1 MKLFK
6 KILIANRGE
15 IAVRIIK
22 SARSL
27 GIKSGGI
34 YAKADIDSI
43 HVNFADEAYCIGEVD
58 LADTYL
64 NIEKITDL
72 AVKTG
77 CDAIHPGY
85 GFLAENSK
93 FVEACDAKGIVF
105 IGPNAASMELMG
117 NKIQARKFIESI
129 NIPQVE
135 AVVGDAATLLE
146 KSKRIP
152 FPILIKAA
160 AGGGGKGM
168 RIVRSETELKDALEA
183 TAREAK
189 SYFGDGDVFIEKYL
203 ENPRHIEFQI
213 LGDNFGNVVHLF
225 DRECSIQ
232 RRHQKIIEEAPSPT
246 VDPELRKRM
255 GEAAV
260 RIGKETNYNS
270 AGTIEFLVDSDK
282 NFYFLEMN
290 TRIQVEHPV
299 TEFTT
304 GVDLLTEQ
312 ILVAAGNKLRLKQD
326 HLHQTGH
333 AIECRI
339 YAEDPANNFL
349 PSPGKMSLYV
359 EPQDEE
365 IRIDTGINKDT
376 VIKSF
381 YDPMISKLIVHAENR
396 EKAIQK
402 MEKALSEYKIHGIAT
417 NISYLKKIMSFDEFK
432 TNRISTHFCDDHT
445 AGIIKDINQ
454 MKKNIPASLPIMA
467 FFLYSF
473 RNTNN
478 RNGMNTNVWDYIGY
492 WRNGTSITFELF
504 DRFNETSKEQE
515 IWVKTCNEKGIYK
528 FTIGDN
534 EFVVVFKSFDYET
547 QKLEFYLDGEDLITA
562 FVSEKNSGRGFVEI
576 GNSIFEI
583 ARHDILDDSLSLKD
597 IEDSSLHGSGNSIK
611 SPMPGVVI
619 KIVAKVG
626 QKVKKGDVL
635 IVVEAMK
642 MENSLIAPR
651 DGIIEAIN
659 VKTGEQVDG
668 STSLITLEDE
678 CEELINS
685 SE

>member
-15 IAVRIIK
+15 IAVRIMK

-27 GIKSGGI
+27 GIKTVAI
-34 YAKADIDSI
+34 YAQADNDSI
-43 HVNFADEAYCIGEVD
+43 HVNYADEAYCIGEVD

-64 NIEKITDL
+64 NIEKIIDL
-72 AVKTG
+72 AIKTG

-93 FVEACDAKGIVF
+93 FVEACDVQNIVF

-129 NIPQVE
+129 KIPQVD
-135 AVVGDAATLLE
+135 AVIGAAKTLLE
-146 KSKRIP
+146 KSKKIP

-168 RIVRSETELKDALEA
+168 RIVRSEKELKNALEA
-183 TAREAK
+183 TSREAK
-189 SYFGDGDVFIEKYL
+189 SYFGDGDIFIEKYL

-246 VDPELRKRM
+246 IDPELRQRM

-270 AGTIEFLVDSDK
+270 AGTIEFLVDRDK

-304 GVDLLTEQ
+304 GIDLVTEQ
-312 ILVAAGNKLRLKQD
+312 ILIAAGNKLRLKQED
-326 HLHQTGH
+326 LKQTGH

-359 EPQDEE
+359 EPRDSE
-365 IRIDTGINKDT
+365 IRIDTGIDKDT

-417 NISYLKKIMSFDEFK
+417 NISYLKKIMSFAEYK
-432 TNRISTHFCDDHT
+432 INRISTHFCDDHT
-445 AGIIKDINQ
+445 AGIIKEINE
-454 MKKNIPASLPIMA
+454 MKKSIPASLPIMA

-473 RNTNN
+473 RNTGN

-504 DRFNETSKEQE
+504 DRINETSEKQE
-515 IWVKTCNEKGIYK
+515 IRVKTYNEKGIYK
-528 FTIGDN
+528 FIFGNN

-547 QKLEFYLDGEDLITA
+547 QKLEFYLGGESLITA
-562 FVSEKNSGRGFVEI
+562 YVSEKNSGRGFVEI
-576 GNSIFEI
+576 QNSVFEI

-626 QKVKKGDVL
+626 QKVKKGEVL

-659 VKTGEQVDG
+659 VKTGDQVDG
-668 STSLITLEDE
+668 ATSLIILEE
-678 CEELINS
+678 ESEELIS
-685 SE
+685 SLE

>member
-6 KILIANRGE
+6 KILVANRGE
-15 IAVRIIK
+15 IAVRIMK

-27 GIKSGGI
+27 GIRSVAI
-34 YAKADIDSI
+34 YAEADIDSI
-43 HVNFADEAYCIGEVD
+43 HVDFADEAYCIGEVD
-58 LADTYL
+58 LTETYL
-64 NIEKITDL
+64 NIEKIVNL

-93 FVEACDAKGIVF
+93 FVEACDANNIVF

-117 NKIQARKFIESI
+117 NKIKAREFIKSI
-129 NIPQVE
+129 DVPLVDG
-135 AVVGDAATLLE
+135 VVGDAKTLLSE
-146 KSKRIP
+146 SKKIP

-168 RIVRSETELKDALEA
+168 RIVRSEADMKDALEA

-189 SYFGDGDVFIEKYL
+189 SYFGDGDIFIEKYI
-203 ENPRHIEFQI
+203 ENPRHIEFQV
-213 LGDNFGNVVHLF
+213 LGDNFGNVIHLF

-255 GEAAV
+255 GVAAV

-270 AGTIEFLVDSDK
+270 AGTIEFLVDEDK

-304 GVDLLTEQ
+304 NVDLVTEQ
-312 ILVAAGNKLRLKQD
+312 ILVAAGNKLRLKQEN
-326 HLHQTGH
+326 LKQTGH
-333 AIECRI
+333 AVECRI

-359 EPQDEE
+359 EPHNVET
-365 IRIDTGINKDT
+365 RIDTGINKHT
-376 VIKSF
+376 EIKSF
-381 YDPMISKLIVHAENR
+381 YDPMISKLIVHAEDR
-396 EKAIQK
+396 EKAILK

-417 NISYLKKIMSFDEFK
+417 NIPYLKKIMDFDEYK

-445 AGIIKDINQ
+445 DDIIKSIEEE
-454 MKKNIPASLPIMA
+454 KTSIPTMLPIIS

-473 RNTNN
+473 KNTCN
-478 RNGMNTNVWDYIGY
+478 RNGENANAWDYIGY
-492 WRNGTSITFELF
+492 WRTGTSIKFELV
-504 DRFNETSKEQE
+504 DRINETSNEYE
-515 IWVKTCNEKGIYK
+515 IWVNIRNEKGLFDFRIGEEK
-528 FTIGDN
+528 FQAN
-534 EFVVVFKSFDYET
+534 FVSFDFET
-547 QKLEFYLDGEDLITA
+547 NKLVYYLNDEELIS
-562 FVSEKNSGRGFVEI
+562 VHISEKSNGRGFVEI
-576 GNSIFEI
+576 KNSIFEI

-597 IEDSSLHGSGNSIK
+597 IEESSLSGSGNSVK

-619 KIVAKVG
+619 KIVAEVG
-626 QKVKKGDVL
+626 QEVKKGDVL

-651 DGIIEAIN
+651 DGIVEAIN
-659 VKTGEQVDG
+659 VKNGDQVDG
-668 STSLITLEDE
+668 TTSLIILK
-678 CEELINS
+678 EEK
-685 SE
+685 E

>member
-27 GIKSGGI
+27 GIRSVAI
-34 YAKADIDSI
+34 YAKADDDSI
-43 HVNFADEAYCIGEVD
+43 HVNFADEAYCIGEVE
-58 LADTYL
+58 LSETYL
-64 NIEKITDL
+64 NIDKIIDL
-72 AVKTG
+72 AEKTG

-129 NIPQVE
+129 GIPQVE
-135 AVVGDAATLLE
+135 AVIGDAESLYE
-146 KSKRIP
+146 KSKKIP

-168 RIVRSETELKDALEA
+168 RIVRGEGELKDALEA
-183 TAREAK
+183 TSREAK
-189 SYFGDGDVFIEKYL
+189 SYFGNGDIFIEKYL
-203 ENPRHIEFQI
+203 ENPRHIEFQV
-213 LGDNFGNVVHLF
+213 LGDNFGNVIHLF

-270 AGTIEFLVDSDK
+270 AGTIEFLLDNNK

-290 TRIQVEHPV
+290 TRIQVEHPI
-299 TEFTT
+299 TELTT
-304 GVDLLTEQ
+304 GVDLVREQ
-312 ILVAAGNKLRLKQD
+312 ILVAAGNKLRLKQED
-326 HLHQTGH
+326 LKQTGH

-359 EPQDEE
+359 EPKNID
-365 IRIDTGINKDT
+365 IRIDTGINKNT

-396 EKAIQK
+396 EKAIKK
-402 MEKALSEYKIHGIAT
+402 MEKALTDYKIHGIAT
-417 NISYLKKIMSFDEFK
+417 NISYLKKIMSFDEYK
-432 TNRISTHFCDDHT
+432 RNLISTHFCDDHT
-445 AGIIKDINQ
+445 DDIIKEINEQ
-454 MKKNIPASLPIMA
+454 KKNTSISIPIIA

-473 RNTNN
+473 KDSFN
-478 RNGMNTNVWDYIGY
+478 RSRENTNVWDYIGY
-492 WRNGTSITFELF
+492 WRSATTISFELF
-504 DRFNETSKEQE
+504 DKKSETSEEHKISVNIQ
-515 IWVKTCNEKGIYK
+515 NEKGL
-528 FTIGDN
+528 FDFLIGDI
-534 EFVVVFKSFDYET
+534 EYKVIFKSFDNET
-547 QKLEFYLDGEDLITA
+547 NKLEFYIDDQNYITTYI
-562 FVSEKNSGRGFVEI
+562 SEKSMGRGFVETD
-576 GNSIFEI
+576 SAVFEI
-583 ARHDILDDSLSLKD
+583 SRNDILDDSLSLKD

-619 KIVAKVG
+619 KIIAEVG
-626 QKVKKGDVL
+626 MEVKKGDVL

-642 MENSLIAPR
+642 MENSLVAPR
-651 DGIIEAIN
+651 DGVVEAIN
-659 VKTGEQVDG
+659 VATGDQVDG
-668 STSLITLEDE
+668 STSLIVLE
-678 CEELINS
+678 EEG
-685 SE
+685 E

>member
-15 IAVRIIK
+15 IAVRIMK
-22 SARSL
+22 SAKFL
-27 GIKSGGI
+27 GIKSVAI
-34 YAKADIDSI
+34 YAQADIDSI

-58 LADTYL
+58 LAETYL
-64 NIEKITDL
+64 NIEKIIKL

-93 FVEACDAKGIVF
+93 FVEACDNNNIVF

-129 NIPQVE
+129 DVPLVD
-135 AVVGDAATLLE
+135 AVVGDADTLLKE
-146 KSKRIP
+146 SKKIP

-168 RIVRSETELKDALEA
+168 RIVRSEAEMKDALEA

-189 SYFGDGDVFIEKYL
+189 SYFGDGDIFIEKYI
-203 ENPRHIEFQI
+203 ENPRHIEFQV
-213 LGDNFGNVVHLF
+213 LGDNFGNVIHLF

-246 VDPELRKRM
+246 VDSELRKRM

-270 AGTIEFLVDSDK
+270 AGTIEFLLDEDK

-304 GVDLLTEQ
+304 NVDLVTEQ
-312 ILVAAGNKLRLKQD
+312 ILVAAGNKLRLNQEDLK
-326 HLHQTGH
+326 QTGH

-359 EPQDEE
+359 EPHDEE
-365 IRIDTGINKDT
+365 TRIDTGINKDT
-376 VIKSF
+376 EIKSF
-381 YDPMISKLIVHAENR
+381 YDPMISKLIVHSENR

-402 MEKALSEYKIHGIAT
+402 MERALSEYKIHGIAT
-417 NISYLKKIMSFDEFK
+417 NISYLKKIMDFEEYK

-445 AGIIKDINQ
+445 EEIIQNIEDEKAGIPA
-454 MKKNIPASLPIMA
+454 MIPIIS
-467 FFLYSF
+467 FFLYAFKDSC
-473 RNTNN
+473 N
-478 RNGMNTNVWDYIGY
+478 RNVKNSNIWDYIGY
-492 WRNGTSITFELF
+492 WRNGTSIKLELI
-504 DRFNETSKEQE
+504 DRLQETSREFE
-515 IWVKTCNEKGIYK
+515 IWVDIQNEKGQ
-528 FTIGDN
+528 
-534 EFVVVFKSFDYET
+534 FVFLIEDKKYNVLFKSFD
-547 QKLEFYLDGEDLITA
+547 QKISKLEFYLNNENLISA
-562 FVSEKNSGRGFVEI
+562 HVSEKSNGRGYVEVE
-576 GNSIFEI
+576 NSIFEI
-583 ARHDILDDSLSLKD
+583 SRYDILDDSLSLKD
-597 IEDSSLHGSGNSIK
+597 IEESSLAGSGNSVK

-619 KIVAKVG
+619 KIVAEVG
-626 QKVKKGDVL
+626 QEVKKGDVL

-651 DGIIEAIN
+651 DGIVEAIK
-659 VKTGEQVDG
+659 VKTGDQVDG
-668 STSLITLEDE
+668 STSLILLK
-678 CEELINS
+678 EE
-685 SE
+685 

>member
-1 MKLFK
+1 MVMKLFK

-15 IAVRIIK
+15 IAVRIMK

-27 GIKSGGI
+27 GIKSVAI
-34 YAKADIDSI
+34 YAQADIDSI
-43 HVNFADEAYCIGEVD
+43 HVDFADEAYCIGEVD
-58 LADTYL
+58 LAETYL
-64 NIEKITDL
+64 NIEKIIAL

-93 FVEACDAKGIVF
+93 FVEACDANNIVF

-117 NKIQARKFIESI
+117 NKIRARKFIESI
-129 NIPQVE
+129 DIPLVD
-135 AVVGDAATLLE
+135 AVVGDADTLLAE
-146 KSKRIP
+146 SKKIP

-168 RIVRSETELKDALEA
+168 RIVRSNAEMKDALEA

-189 SYFGDGDVFIEKYL
+189 SYFGDGDIFIEKYI
-203 ENPRHIEFQI
+203 ENPRHIEFQV
-213 LGDNFGNVVHLF
+213 LGDNFGNVIHLF

-246 VDPELRKRM
+246 VDPELRKKM

-260 RIGKETNYNS
+260 RIGEKTNYNS
-270 AGTIEFLVDSDK
+270 AGTIEFLVDEDK

-304 GVDLLTEQ
+304 NVDLVTEQ
-312 ILVAAGNKLRLKQD
+312 ILVAAGNKLRLKQED
-326 HLHQTGH
+326 LTQTGH

-359 EPQDEE
+359 EPLDVET
-365 IRIDTGINKDT
+365 RIDTGINKDT
-376 VIKSF
+376 EIKSF
-381 YDPMISKLIVHAENR
+381 YDPMISKLIVYAENR

-402 MEKALSEYKIHGIAT
+402 MESALSEYKIHGIAT
-417 NISYLKKIMSFDEFK
+417 NISYLKKIMDFDEYK

-445 AGIIKDINQ
+445 NDIIKSIENKKADIPV
-454 MKKNIPASLPIMA
+454 MLPIIS

-473 RNTNN
+473 KDSCN
-478 RNGMNTNVWDYIGY
+478 RNGNNSNIWEFIGY
-492 WRNGTSITFELF
+492 WRNGTSIIFELI
-504 DRFNETSKEQE
+504 DRINETSKEFE
-515 IWVKTCNEKGIYK
+515 IWVNIQNEKGLFEFLIDDNKYK
-528 FTIGDN
+528 
-534 EFVVVFKSFDYET
+534 VSFKSFDNET
-547 QKLEFYLDGEDLITA
+547 NKLEYFLNDENMITA
-562 FVSEKNSGRGFVEI
+562 YVSEKSNGRGFVEI
-576 GNSIFEI
+576 ENSIFEI
-583 ARHDILDDSLSLKD
+583 TRHDILDNSLSLKD
-597 IEDSSLHGSGNSIK
+597 IEGSSLAGSGNSVK

-619 KIVAKVG
+619 KIVAEVG

-651 DGIIEAIN
+651 DGVVEAIN

-668 STSLITLEDE
+668 STSLIILE
-678 CEELINS
+678 EE
-685 SE
+685 

>member
-1 MKLFK
+1 MKLFR
-6 KILIANRGE
+6 KILIANRSE
-15 IAVRIIK
+15 IAVRIMK
-22 SARSL
+22 SAKSL
-27 GIKSGGI
+27 GIKTVAV
-34 YAKADIDSI
+34 YAQADNDSL
-43 HVNFADEAYCIGEVD
+43 HVKFADEAHCIGEVD
-58 LADTYL
+58 LAETYL
-64 NIEKITDL
+64 NIGKITDL

-85 GFLAENSK
+85 GFLAENSR
-93 FVEACDAKGIVF
+93 FVEACDAKNIVF

-129 NIPQVE
+129 EVPQVQ
-135 AVVGDAATLLE
+135 AVVGDADTLRE
-146 KSKRIP
+146 KAKQIP

-168 RIVRSETELKDALEA
+168 RIVRSEKELKDALES
-183 TAREAK
+183 TSREAK
-189 SYFGDGDVFIEKYL
+189 SYFGDGTIFIEKYL

-213 LGDNFGNVVHLF
+213 LGDNLGNVVHLF

-246 VDPELRKRM
+246 VDPDLRKRM

-304 GVDLLTEQ
+304 GIDLVTEQ
-312 ILVAAGNKLRLKQD
+312 ILVAAGNKLRLKQED
-326 HLHQTGH
+326 LKQTGH

-349 PSPGKMSLYV
+349 PSPGRMSLYV
-359 EPQDEE
+359 EPQDDE

-381 YDPMISKLIVHAENR
+381 YDPMISKLIVYAENR

-402 MEKALSEYKIHGIAT
+402 MENALSEYKIHGIAT
-417 NISYLKKIMSFDEFK
+417 NISYLKKIMSFREYRE
-432 TNRISTHFCDDHT
+432 NRISTHFCDDHT
-445 AGIIKDINQ
+445 TDIINSIEQ
-454 MKKNIPASLPIMA
+454 QKKNIPATLPIIA

-473 RNTNN
+473 RNSLN
-478 RNGMNTNVWDYIGY
+478 RNGENASVWNYIGY
-492 WRNGTSITFELF
+492 WRVGNSITFTIHDKLT
-504 DRFNETSKEQE
+504 ETRQE
-515 IWVKTCNEKGIYK
+515 FETTIKIWNEKNL
-528 FTIGDN
+528 F
-534 EFVVVFKSFDYET
+534 EFSVGGEKSKALYNSFDFSRN
-547 QKLEFYLDGEDLITA
+547 KLEFYLNEDDLITA
-562 FVSEKNSGRGFVEI
+562 YVSEKSSGRGFVEI
-576 GNSIFEI
+576 DDSIFEI
-583 ARHDILDDSLSLKD
+583 SRSDILDDSISLKD
-597 IEDSSLHGSGNSIK
+597 IEDSILHGGGNSVK

-619 KIVAKVG
+619 KIVADVG
-626 QKVKKGDVL
+626 QTVKKGDVL
-635 IVVEAMK
+635 LVVEAMK
-642 MENSLIAPR
+642 MENSLVAPR
-651 DGIIEAIN
+651 DGVVEVIN
-659 VKTGEQVDG
+659 VKVGDQVDG
-668 STSLITLEDE
+668 ATSLIVLE
-678 CEELINS
+678 EE
-685 SE
+685 

>member
-1 MKLFK
+1 MKIFK

-15 IAVRIIK
+15 IAVRIMK

-27 GIKSGGI
+27 GIKSVAI
-34 YAKADIDSI
+34 YAEADIDSI
-43 HVNFADEAYCIGEVD
+43 HVNYADEAYCIGEVD
-58 LADTYL
+58 LAETYL
-64 NIEKITDL
+64 NIEKIINL

-93 FVEACDAKGIVF
+93 FVEACDANNIVF

-117 NKIQARKFIESI
+117 NKIKAREFIKSI
-129 NIPQVE
+129 DVPLVDG
-135 AVVGDAATLLE
+135 VVGDAETLLTE
-146 KSKRIP
+146 SKRIP

-168 RIVRSETELKDALEA
+168 RIVRDEAEMKDALEA

-189 SYFGDGDVFIEKYL
+189 SYFGDGDIFIEKYI
-203 ENPRHIEFQI
+203 ENPRHIEFQV
-213 LGDNFGNVVHLF
+213 LGDNFGNVIHLF

-270 AGTIEFLVDSDK
+270 AGTIEFLLDEDK

-290 TRIQVEHPV
+290 TRIQVEHPI

-304 GVDLLTEQ
+304 DVDLVTEQ
-312 ILVAAGNKLRLKQD
+312 ILVAAGNKLRLKQED
-326 HLHQTGH
+326 LKQNGH

-359 EPQDEE
+359 EPHDVET
-365 IRIDTGINKDT
+365 RIDTGINEDT
-376 VIKSF
+376 EIKSF

-402 MEKALSEYKIHGIAT
+402 MESALAEYKIHGIAT
-417 NISYLKKIMSFDEFK
+417 NISYLKKIMNFEEYK
-432 TNRISTHFCDDHT
+432 TNQISTHFCDDHT
-445 AGIIKDINQ
+445 EDIIKQIESE
-454 MKKNIPASLPIMA
+454 KVGIPAMTPIIS

-473 RNTNN
+473 KDSRN
-478 RNGMNTNVWDYIGY
+478 RNGKNSNIWNYIGY
-492 WRNGTSITFELF
+492 WRSGTPIKFELI
-504 DRFNETSKEQE
+504 DRINETSQEYE
-515 IWVKTCNEKGIYK
+515 IWVNIRNEMGL
-528 FTIGDN
+528 FEFLIGD
-534 EFVVVFKSFDYET
+534 EKYQVKFESFDNET
-547 QKLEFYLDGEDLITA
+547 NKLEFYLNNEELISA
-562 FVSEKNSGRGFVEI
+562 HVSEKSSGRGFVEVN
-576 GNSIFEI
+576 GSIFEI

-597 IEDSSLHGSGNSIK
+597 IEESSLAGSGNSVK

-619 KIVAKVG
+619 KIVAEVG
-626 QKVKKGDVL
+626 KEVKKGDVL

-659 VKTGEQVDG
+659 VKTGDQVDG
-668 STSLITLEDE
+668 STSLIILEE
-678 CEELINS
+678 IEK
-685 SE
+685 

>member
-15 IAVRIIK
+15 IAVRIMK
-22 SARSL
+22 SARFL
-27 GIKSGGI
+27 GIKSVAI
-34 YAKADIDSI
+34 YAQADIDSI
-43 HVNFADEAYCIGEVD
+43 HVDFADEAYCIGEVD
-58 LADTYL
+58 LAETYL
-64 NIEKITDL
+64 NIDKIINL

-93 FVEACDAKGIVF
+93 FVEACDAKNIVF

-129 NIPQVE
+129 DIPLVDG
-135 AVVGDAATLLE
+135 VVGDTETLLIE
-146 KSKRIP
+146 SKKIP

-168 RIVRSETELKDALEA
+168 RIVRSEAEMKDALEA

-189 SYFGDGDVFIEKYL
+189 SYFGDGDIFIEKYI
-203 ENPRHIEFQI
+203 ENPRHIEFQV
-213 LGDNFGNVVHLF
+213 LGDNFGNVIHLF

-246 VDPELRKRM
+246 VDLELRKRM

-270 AGTIEFLVDSDK
+270 AGTIEFLVDKDK

-304 GVDLLTEQ
+304 DVDLVTEQ
-312 ILVAAGNKLRLKQD
+312 ILVAAGNKLRLKQED
-326 HLHQTGH
+326 LKQTGH

-349 PSPGKMSLYV
+349 PSPGKMSFYV
-359 EPQDEE
+359 EPHDVET
-365 IRIDTGINKDT
+365 RIDTGINKDT
-376 VIKSF
+376 EIKSF
-381 YDPMISKLIVHAENR
+381 YDPMISKLIIHADNR
-396 EKAIQK
+396 EKAILK
-402 MEKALSEYKIHGIAT
+402 MEDALSEYKIHGIAT
-417 NISYLKKIMSFDEFK
+417 NISYLKKIMNFDEYK

-445 AGIIKDINQ
+445 DDIIKSIEDE
-454 MKKNIPASLPIMA
+454 KAVIPAMLPIIS
-467 FFLYSF
+467 FFLFSF
-473 RNTNN
+473 KDSCN
-478 RNGMNTNVWDYIGY
+478 RNGKNSNIWNYIGY
-492 WRNGTSITFELF
+492 WRSGISIKLEMI
-504 DRFNETSKEQE
+504 DRIKETTQEFE
-515 IWVKTCNEKGIYK
+515 IWVKTHNEKGLFEFLIGKEKYQVK
-528 FTIGDN
+528 FESFDN
-534 EFVVVFKSFDYET
+534 ET
-547 QKLEFYLDGEDLITA
+547 NKLEFYLNNEELISA
-562 FVSEKNSGRGFVEI
+562 HVSEKSSGRGFVEVN
-576 GNSIFEI
+576 GSIFEI

-597 IEDSSLHGSGNSIK
+597 IEESSLTGSGNSVK

-619 KIVAKVG
+619 KIVAEVG
-626 QKVKKGDVL
+626 QEVKKGDVL

-651 DGIIEAIN
+651 DGVVEAIS
-659 VKTGEQVDG
+659 VKTGDQVNG
-668 STSLITLEDE
+668 STSLIILE
-678 CEELINS
+678 EEK
-685 SE
+685 E